1 MLNVKTASI
10 ATLLSFVALAIG
22 GVSALQAIQRK
33 PIEVAYQDLHPDA
46 RRQVDCLA
54 DNIYFEARSE
64 PTNGQKAVAL
74 VTMNR
79 VSSGSFAPTVCGVV
93 KQVENSTCQFSW
105 WCDTTIRAKAVHRQF
120 HHEAYQQARL
130 IALDVYLNYERI
142 HDITKGALF
151 YHAEYVPKSKIGVPN
166 LQMTVKIGQHIFYR
180 T

>member
-1 MLNVKTASI
+1 MARVV
-10 ATLLSFVALAIG
+10 TLLSLVAATTAVAIG
-22 GVSALQAIQRK
+22 GVLAWRAFDRK
-33 PIEVAYQDLHPDA
+33 PIEVAYHDLQPEA

-64 PTNGQKAVAL
+64 PVDGQLAVGL

-79 VSSGSFAPTVCGVV
+79 VTSGIFPQTICGVV
-93 KQVENSTCQFSW
+93 KQADKSICQFSW
-105 WCDTTIRAKAVHRQF
+105 WCTSDRLLAIKRQL
-120 HHEAYQQARL
+120 HEQAYEQARI
-130 IALDVYLNYERI
+130 IALQVYLNYDHI

-151 YHAEYVPKSKIGVPN
+151 YHADYVPKARLGVPN